1 MAIDEKAGSDV
12 PQDTQ
17 TAASHVESP
26 TQTAN
31 VEKTDPKDLNT
42 TASIEKE
49 LALVEEG
56 FLKTVGHLPS
66 AEEQIDAL
74 GIPNWR
80 ELEKKIVRRLDM
92 TLMPCVWCLYFF
104 NYLDRASIG
113 HARLSSFDAD
123 LNLQGSNFS
132 SAVSILSLGYG
143 KKPHLYKG
151 SPSAKIFQSS
161 VSFPVTC

>member
-1 MAIDEKAGSDV
+1 MAAPNEKSGSDA
-12 PQDTQ
+12 PQDIQ
-17 TAASHVESP
+17 NPPAPHAVIGDVKADDAS
-26 TQTAN
+26 A
-31 VEKTDPKDLNT
+31 
-42 TASIEKE
+42 IEKE
-49 LALVEEG
+49 LASVEEG
-56 FLKTVGHLPS
+56 YLKDEGRLPS
-66 AEEQIDAL
+66 PEEQIDAL

-123 LNLQGSNFS
+123 LGLEGSNFS

-143 KKPHLYKG
+143 K
-151 SPSAKIFQSS
+151 
-161 VSFPVTC
+161 

>member
-1 MAIDEKAGSDV
+1 MALDEKAG
-12 PQDTQ
+12 QDTQ
-17 TAASHVESP
+17 TTASYVDSP
-26 TQTAN
+26 AQTTNA
-31 VEKTDPKDLNT
+31 EKKDLKDLDT
-42 TASIEKE
+42 KSAIEKE

-56 FLKTVGHLPS
+56 YLKNVGHLPS

-123 LNLQGSNFS
+123 LNLTGSNFS

-143 KKPHLYKG
+143 TTPQLTQCFLMLISY
-151 SPSAKIFQSS
+151 SPWPAPQ
-161 VSFPVTC
+161 

>member
-1 MAIDEKAGSDV
+1 MATPNEKVGSDA
-12 PQDTQ
+12 PKQDIPSP
-17 TAASHVESP
+17 APAGDVKADDAS
-26 TQTAN
+26 A
-31 VEKTDPKDLNT
+31 
-42 TASIEKE
+42 IEKE
-49 LALVEEG
+49 LASVEEG
-56 FLKTVGHLPS
+56 YLKEEGRLPS
-66 AEEQIDAL
+66 PEEQIDAL

-123 LNLQGSNFS
+123 LGLVGSNFS

-143 KKPHLYKG
+143 KL
-151 SPSAKIFQSS
+151 AANWWR
-161 VSFPVTC
+161 